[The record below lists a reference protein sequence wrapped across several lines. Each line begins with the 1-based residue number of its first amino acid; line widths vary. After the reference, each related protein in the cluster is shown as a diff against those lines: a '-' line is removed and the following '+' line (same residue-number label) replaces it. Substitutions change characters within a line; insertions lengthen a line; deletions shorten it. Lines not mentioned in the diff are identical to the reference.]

1 MPSHIDAARKVT
13 IKIIIKV
20 EKDQTTTTTIEVE
33 VKVQT
38 YDMNKA
44 QLIDAIATGSKLT
57 KADAGRALDTPLK
70 DVVKEEFKF
79 TIEPTHTQEGVCGCP
94 KVDIEY
100 STKVMPTVN
109 K

>member
-1 MPSHIDAARKVT
+1 MPSHIDAAKKVT

-20 EKDQTTTTTIEVE
+20 EKEKTTTIEVE

-44 QLIDAIATGSKLT
+44 ELIDAIASSSKLT
-57 KADAGRALDTPLK
+57 KADAGRVLDATIDSIHRDLFKLRIRPTTK
-70 DVVKEEFKF
+70 SNGEVGCPEVDVV
-79 TIEPTHTQEGVCGCP
+79 
-94 KVDIEY
+94 Y
-100 STKVMPTVN
+100 STKVLPTVN